1 MNNVITFTA
10 YELWTMVLAICGG
23 IVAVSG
29 AITALSK
36 LRAKMNEPETRQDDR
51 ITKCEVHLEEIDAQ
65 LIKYDGYFQRDK
77 MRLDRLEFGKEAENK
92 ALLALLNHAL
102 YKDNEDELKDA
113 KKELEQY
120 LVSTSKVAISGRES
134 GS

>member
-10 YELWTMVLAICGG
+10 YELWAMVLAICGG

-29 AITALSK
+29 AITALAK
-36 LRAKMNEPETRQDDR
+36 LGNKIKEPENKQDDR
-51 ITKCEVHLEEIDAQ
+51 ITKCELRLDEVDAQ
-65 LIKYDGYFQRDK
+65 FIKYDGYFQRDK

-120 LVSTSKVAISGRES
+120 LVSTSKVAVPKEAA
-134 GS
+134 